1 MYVLWGGLQEK
12 GYFADFWKHK
22 RQAMFYERIN
32 NVPKALAHVDMAK
45 KCLALVPFPVL
56 HARIRAH
63 SFKLNMR
70 VHILT
75 DAHPQPSCSCIFTHG
90 HDAKSVAYHI
100 DSGFFLLVFSWV
112 TPFSVGSFRNAKTIC
127 IICAV

>member
-75 DAHPQPSCSCIFTHG
+75 DATTELLMHIYARTRRRVCSL
-90 HDAKSVAYHI
+90 SY
-100 DSGFFLLVFSWV
+100 
-112 TPFSVGSFRNAKTIC
+112 
-127 IICAV
+127 